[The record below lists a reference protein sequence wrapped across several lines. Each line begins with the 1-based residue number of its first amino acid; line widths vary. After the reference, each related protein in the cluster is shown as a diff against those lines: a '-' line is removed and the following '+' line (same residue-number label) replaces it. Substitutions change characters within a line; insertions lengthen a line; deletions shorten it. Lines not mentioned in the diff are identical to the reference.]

1 MPITA
6 PGPPFSHK
14 SGGHTLFLGNDEP
27 PFPQEIHL
35 EANGLIFF
43 IGKFRVIPVG
53 KSQIVKRLV
62 VGVYPFEYHTF
73 AHIRAPYLMMF
84 FL

>member
-1 MPITA
+1 MPIT
-6 PGPPFSHK
+6 GPRHPFSHK
-14 SGGHTLFLGNDEP
+14 SGGHALFLGNDAP

-43 IGKFRVIPVG
+43 ISEFRVISVG
-53 KSQIVKRLV
+53 KSQIIKRLV

-73 AHIRAPYLMMF
+73 AHIQAPYLMMF